1 MSNKN
6 EEIKQWSIKV
16 KNKHGGNRLLLLG
29 GLLSLHLGINVVS
42 KLQLKPSFDV
52 KSNKKTKH
60 FFIEKINKK
69 KKNFLFWKF
78 FF

>member
-16 KNKHGGNRLLLLG
+16 KNKHRENRLLLLG

-60 FFIEKINKK
+60 FLMLKCFFLKK
-69 KKNFLFWKF
+69 HQV
-78 FF
+78 